1 MIRLR
6 NTKWSTYP
14 HYDSRITDVS
24 TSSLR
29 TSALGKMAL
38 DAANSVNQILHKDIS
53 IPKIALSSWEKLPSI
68 KKPLEKVSSATKS
81 FKSKKKEDALKAIR
95 KLEQVVKSSHQ
106 KVASSSTM
114 FPFVLFPDDIILD
127 RTVLTIIKRTL
138 LSKNVISIRI
148 EDILNVSIN
157 TGPFFG
163 SINISSRVMNSTDHF
178 TISFLPKREA
188 IHLKKAI
195 QGSMIACHNKIDTSE
210 LSQEELI
217 KTLCELGDEV
227 AY

>member
-6 NTKWSTYP
+6 NTKWSAYSPYASVQTTMTA
-14 HYDSRITDVS
+14 SVLQIGT
-24 TSSLR
+24 
-29 TSALGKMAL
+29 LGKIAL
-38 DAANSVNQILHKDIS
+38 DATNNVSQILHKEVV
-53 IPKIALSSWEKLPSI
+53 IPKIAVSSWEKLPNI
-68 KKPLEKVSSATKS
+68 KKPIEKVSRT
-81 FKSKKKEDALKAIR
+81 FKSRKKEDALKAIH

-106 KVASSSTM
+106 KVASSTTM

-178 TISFLPKREA
+178 VISFLPKREA

>member
-14 HYDSRITDVS
+14 HYDPASTEDPVS
-24 TSSLR
+24 VLK

-38 DAANSVNQILHKDIS
+38 DAANSVNQILHKEIT
-53 IPKIALSSWEKLPSI
+53 IPKIALSSWEILPSI
-68 KKPLEKVSSATKS
+68 KKPLAKASKVSKS
-81 FKSKKKEDALKAIR
+81 FKSKKKEDALRAIHQ
-95 KLEQVVKSSHQ
+95 LEQVVKSSHQ

-127 RTVLTIIKRTL
+127 RNVLTIIKRTL

-163 SINISSRVMNSTDHF
+163 AINISSRVMNSTDHF
-178 TISFLPKREA
+178 TIAFLPKSEA
-188 IHLKKAI
+188 VHLKKAI
-195 QGSMIACHNKIDTSE
+195 QGSMIARHNKIDTSE